1 MGTKT
6 NIEWCD
12 HTFNAWRGCAKVP
25 GHPACDHCY
34 AEALAKR
41 NPSVLGTWGGDS
53 EDGESRGVRVV
64 AAPDY
69 WKLPAKWDRLAA
81 AEGKRRT
88 VFALSQGDVCEEWN
102 GRVHSAEKGAAV
114 LWARNGI
121 GVLRASYNERKPPN
135 GARLATLDDVRAQLA
150 KTIDATP
157 NLIWLLLTKRPER
170 IASCFGSQPRP
181 NVMWGTSVSDQATLD
196 RFAGQLARMLGPPFG
211 ILPAGR
217 FFLSIEPLLGPV
229 RLQPLVDSACK
240 PAWVIVG
247 GESGPHAR
255 PMQLVWVRAL
265 RDECAELGIP
275 FFFKQWGEWW
285 PHPGRLGFD
294 RLGKKKAGNVLDGR
308 THLEFP
314 AWFDAP
320 MENRLV
326 TAP

>member
-12 HTFNAWRGCAKVP
+12 HTFNAWRGCEKVP

-41 NPSVLGTWGGDS
+41 NPAVLGTWGP
-53 EDGESRGVRVV
+53 ESRGVRVV

-69 WKLPAKWDRLAA
+69 WKLPMKWDRLAA

-88 VFALSQGDVCEEWN
+88 VFALSQGDVCEEWK
-102 GRVHSAEKGAAV
+102 GRVVSAATTTGV
-114 LWARNGI
+114 LWHRPGM
-121 GVLRASYNERKPPN
+121 GVMGEGQIKPLPRL
-135 GARLATLDDVRAQLA
+135 GDRLATLDDVRQHFA
-150 KTIDATP
+150 TVIDATP

-170 IASCFGSQPRP
+170 IASCFGSQPRR
-181 NVMWGTSVSDQATLD
+181 NVLWGTSVSDQATLD
-196 RFAGQLARMLGPPFG
+196 AFAGKLARMLGPPFG
-211 ILPAGR
+211 LLPAGR

-229 RLQPLVDSACK
+229 RLRTLVDSACK

-247 GESGPHAR
+247 GESGPQAR
-255 PMQLVWVRAL
+255 PMQPVWVRAL
-265 RDECAELGIP
+265 RDECADLKIP

-285 PHPGRLGFD
+285 PPQAGSSFER
-294 RLGKKKAGNVLDGR
+294 RGKKKAGNLLDGR

-320 MENRLV
+320 IKSLL
-326 TAP
+326 APVS